1 MLYDTHSNVIDNLQ
15 SMGEVKFLLRNFND
29 IDDTFKLS
37 ELKQIFISY
46 DSRLNE
52 LFSDLSSSDECINAH
67 YDNIC
72 HFWLHD
78 GVSMYFT
85 YKQNNDKKL
94 LRSNLK
100 LIVKAEIA
108 GK

>member
-1 MLYDTHSNVIDNLQ
+1 MHIIGMQTFLMLYDTHSNVIDNLQ

-52 LFSDLSSSDECINAH
+52 LFSDLSTSDEFIKAH
-67 YDNIC
+67 CDNIY
-72 HFWLHD
+72 HFWFAYD

-94 LRSNLK
+94 LRF
-100 LIVKAEIA
+100 
-108 GK
+108 